1 MKEGWQHL
9 TWSSLTLQD
18 LCQVPP
24 HVITFHPHT
33 LQGSTVIS
41 VLPMGKLRLRGSENL
56 DHVSQVGTGQR
67 LWRATGKSAEIT
79 AVSSCG
85 LAKSHIQHPRRRRAW
100 GIKKEG
106 TRTLGL
112 LGLVFH
118 GQVEPVFFM
127 GVCGTIVASREFI
140 YSLIWSFKDVYS
152 TPTTCRALGQVLN
165 MQTR

>member
-1 MKEGWQHL
+1 MRARLVWQMMKEGWQHL

-18 LCQVPP
+18 LCEVPP

-56 DHVSQVGTGQR
+56 DHVSRVGTGQR

-85 LAKSHIQHPRRRRAW
+85 LAKSHIQHPQRRRAW
-100 GIKKEG
+100 EEKKKG
-106 TRTLGL
+106 QGHLGYWDL
-112 LGLVFH
+112 
-118 GQVEPVFFM
+118 FFM
-127 GVCGTIVASREFI
+127 D
-140 YSLIWSFKDVYS
+140 K
-152 TPTTCRALGQVLN
+152 
-165 MQTR
+165 